1 MFKVG
6 DEIVITKDTDTV
18 MSIIKKGT
26 KGKIIREK
34 NSLGYY
40 IVLLKNGNTYNL
52 RGCFELLQ
60 STEPATLSPSEPP
73 ISKTETTTSDA
84 TATNQEIKHDADKP
98 RLSLVPILPL
108 WESVARIREYGVN
121 KYGDNECWK
130 EVELKR
136 YHDALLRHTAAISTD
151 INAIDEESGMPHRW
165 HVACNLA
172 FIEYLIREEK

>member
-1 MFKVG
+1 MFKIG
-6 DEIVITKDTDTV
+6 DIVELIDDLFFDGILRLSSKQKGEITKKIDIDLFEIDFYACKFLIN
-18 MSIIKKGT
+18 SKQIKLA
-26 KGKIIREK
+26 E
-34 NSLGYY
+34 S
-40 IVLLKNGNTYNL
+40 
-52 RGCFELLQ
+52 
-60 STEPATLSPSEPP
+60 LSPPEPT
-73 ISKTETTTSDA
+73 ISKAETVANPNTSNTDY
-84 TATNQEIKHDADKP
+84 TIKSDQNKP

-165 HVACNLA
+165 HIACNLA
-172 FIEYLIREEK
+172 FIEYLIKED

>member
-6 DEIVITKDTDTV
+6 DEIRLTKDIHTAIDV
-18 MSIIKKGT
+18 LRKGT
-26 KGKIIREK
+26 LGEIITSK
-34 NSLGYY
+34 DNLNYNT
-40 IVLLKNGNTYNL
+40 VLLENGFIFRL
-52 RGCFELLQ
+52 RNCFEL
-60 STEPATLSPSEPP
+60 AEPP
-73 ISKTETTTSDA
+73 KPTISKTETVANSNTSNTDY
-84 TATNQEIKHDADKP
+84 TIKSDQNKP

-172 FIEYLIREEK
+172 FIEYLSKED